1 MERSG
6 EGHDPRPELGGC
18 LCVLT
23 LGTIVHR
30 GMAACEKGEGMN
42 QGGKGQGERVAGRL
56 GAGQEVPP
64 SRGSHTHRGCSRGRH
79 GRRRSLHFL

>member
-30 GMAACEKGEGMN
+30 GMAACEKGEGMS
-42 QGGKGQGERVAGRL
+42 QGGKGQGGREGGGKIGCWTGSPAL
-56 GAGQEVPP
+56 SGFTYSPWVFSWPP
-64 SRGSHTHRGCSRGRH
+64 WPPP
-79 GRRRSLHFL
+79 